1 MSSWLRL
8 FSILMHVLVAG
19 IACAGEDI
27 LYLSNMGSST
37 NSGVRASPLSDV
49 PTAMFLLNAGGT
61 IRVLDASSYKPYC
74 YLTKSLTLE
83 GADGIPTFMCSN
95 AAWYAIECDGAAQS
109 NTLRNLNVEG
119 GAGTGGKGIYFVGK
133 SLIMENVTV
142 RNCSIGL
149 DFSTANNG
157 SVTLRNCVFENC
169 STAAIKS
176 IASST
181 AATITL
187 DNVRITGCGTGV
199 DAENGTRLVIRGSD
213 ISRCVTGLAISRGA
227 TLSKAELENTTVSF
241 NTTGIVAGSGASI
254 VRLGNCLISN
264 NTTGLQTT
272 GGTIYSYGNN
282 RVVGNAS
289 DGSAMQPIA
298 TK

>member
-1 MSSWLRL
+1 MTGWLRN
-8 FSILMHVLVAG
+8 FSIVMCIGAAG
-19 IACAGEDI
+19 IACAGED
-27 LYLSNMGSST
+27 LMFVSNFGNST
-37 NSGVRASPLSDV
+37 NSGIRVAPVSDV
-49 PTAMFLLNAGGT
+49 PTAMYLLNAGGT

-74 YLTKSLTLE
+74 FLTKSLTLE
-83 GADGIPTFMCSN
+83 GADGIPTFMSSN
-95 AAWYAIECDGAAQS
+95 PGWYAIECDGAAQS
-109 NTLRNLNVEG
+109 NTLRNLNVEA
-119 GAGTGGKGIYFVGK
+119 GAGTGGKGIYFIGK
-133 SLIMENVTV
+133 SLVMENVTV

-199 DAENGTRLVIRGSD
+199 DAQNGTRLVIRGSD

-241 NTTGIVAGSGASI
+241 NTTGIVAGSGASV

-289 DGSAMQPIA
+289 DGSPMQAIA